1 MPAPRADAAA
11 GPGVLVLPPE
21 ITHREASACLR
32 MLLAGLQAEREP
44 QVVIDA
50 GALAVFDTS
59 ALAVLLEC
67 RRAVLDEGRSFAVQ
81 GLPQALAG
89 MAGLYGV
96 DDLLG
101 LA

>member
-1 MPAPRADAAA
+1 
-11 GPGVLVLPPE
+11 
-21 ITHREASACLR
+21 

-67 RRAVLDEGRSFAVQ
+67 RRAVLDGGRSFAVQ
-81 GLPQALAG
+81 GLPQALVG

>member
-1 MPAPRADAAA
+1 
-11 GPGVLVLPPE
+11 
-21 ITHREASACLR
+21 